1 MSRVLVAIVVLITA
15 RFARA
20 DGSETHY
27 ETGKQLYAAKDFVGA
42 AAEFEAARAI
52 DPQPRYVFNLAQA
65 QRMAGQCA
73 EAVRSY
79 EAFLATAPVEA
90 QAAVA
95 RAGIDKCKTQL
106 QLQQQRPPPALPP
119 PLQPQPAQVAPE
131 RHETAVE
138 RPRWYRDRWGDA
150 LVAAG
155 AASAI
160 TSVSL
165 YVLARRAASATF
177 EPGTVDDYEA
187 NRRRA
192 GTRQTWAAVL
202 AGASVL
208 CVGGGVVRFVS
219 VSGEPAR
226 GTVAV
231 AVGGAF

>member
-1 MSRVLVAIVVLITA
+1 MSRALLVLVIVTGV
-15 RFARA
+15 ARA
-20 DGSETHY
+20 DDSESHY
-27 ETGKQLYAAKDFVGA
+27 DKGKQLYAAKDFVGA

-52 DPQPRYVFNLAQA
+52 DPQPRYIFNLAQA
-65 QRMAGQCA
+65 QRMAGHCA
-73 EAVRSY
+73 DAVTSY
-79 EAFLATAPVEA
+79 QAFLATAPVEA
-90 QAAVA
+90 QASVA
-95 RAGIDKCKTQL
+95 RAGLEKCKAQVTQL
-106 QLQQQRPPPALPP
+106 QLQPAPPAPQPP
-119 PLQPQPAQVAPE
+119 VLQPARKNEEVL
-131 RHETAVE
+131 VE

-165 YVLARRAASATF
+165 YVLARKAASATF

-202 AGASVL
+202 AGVSVL
-208 CVGGGVVRFVS
+208 CAGGGVVRFVS

-226 GTVAV
+226 GSVAV
-231 AVGGAF
+231 AVGGGF